1 MVFLVMLKMKMIEDG
16 LYQKIREVIPTVCVD
31 LIVTNVDGFY
41 LLGKRTERPAQGL
54 WWFPGGRIFK
64 WEEWRDTALR
74 KGQEELG
81 VDLDIGDLI
90 SVENYFATEEGYHT
104 VNLVAHAKYY
114 GSLDDL
120 QLDKSHAEYKWVNKV
135 SENMHPCVKNPLL
148 KFGFN

>member
-1 MVFLVMLKMKMIEDG
+1 M
-16 LYQKIREVIPTVCVD
+16 
-31 LIVTNVDGFY
+31 
-41 LLGKRTERPAQGL
+41 
-54 WWFPGGRIFK
+54 
-64 WEEWRDTALR
+64 
-74 KGQEELG
+74 G

-104 VNLVAHAKYY
+104 VNLVAHAKYH